1 LCHDTCPHP
10 VSGGSQLQEQNHTLP
25 VEGGSLPLLVVLP
38 EQTPAPAVLVMHD
51 INGANAFYQDLTR
64 RLAGAGYI
72 AALPDLY
79 FRQGA
84 LENPTREEVRER
96 ASQVVQEDAL
106 ADIQA
111 TLTWLRDHG
120 ASTGRIGTIGMCWGG
135 SMVMLA
141 ASREPVPDAS
151 VSFYGFPVRERTPNN
166 PVLPIDEEEAVG
178 IASPLLGFWG
188 EEDSAVGM
196 DNVAAYD
203 YKLQQYSKQ
212 HEFFRYPDV
221 GHGFLTFD
229 PDSEAYAASQDAWER
244 TLDFLGQHLRG
255 ATRA

>member
-1 LCHDTCPHP
+1 MCHDTCPHP
-10 VSGGSQLQEQNHTLP
+10 VSGGSQLQEQHHTLP
-25 VEGGSLPLLVVLP
+25 VEGGSLPLIVVLP

-64 RLAGAGYI
+64 RLAGTGYM

-106 ADIQA
+106 ADIRT

-151 VSFYGFPVRERTPNN
+151 VSFYGFPVRDRTPNN
-166 PVLPIDEEEAVG
+166 PVLPIDEEEVVG

-196 DNVAAYD
+196 NNVAAYD
-203 YKLQQYSKQ
+203 YKMQQYSKP
-212 HEFFRYPDV
+212 HEFLRYPDV

-229 PDSEAYAASQDAWER
+229 PESEAYVASQDAWER
-244 TLDFLGQHLRG
+244 TLDFLGQHLKVSAG
-255 ATRA
+255 A